1 MVCRGGKNGK
11 EEGEKDKPH
20 KLAILEITERIL
32 RRGVGGET
40 CEIILYFIGEEN
52 EAANKQGKMWS
63 SYYKQYFTLELP
75 IPTNLK

>member
-1 MVCRGGKNGK
+1 MQRGKNGK

-52 EAANKQGKMWS
+52 EAANKQGKM
-63 SYYKQYFTLELP
+63 
-75 IPTNLK
+75 